1 MTIRRGSD
9 NGNIKGPSEKIRSSS
24 IEEIT
29 QKQNT
34 IEIEL
39 NKNKINNTSYD
50 KQSFNNA
57 EESDSDDDDKEP
69 PLIHRSNSKGIEIDS
84 DDEEMYSDCNDMNKH
99 ESEKKNRDN
108 N

>member
-1 MTIRRGSD
+1 MTIRRGS
-9 NGNIKGPSEKIRSSS
+9 NNVIIKGPSEKTRSNS

-50 KQSFNNA
+50 RQSFNNA

-69 PLIHRSNSKGIEIDS
+69 LLVPRSNSKGIEIDS
-84 DDEEMYSDCNDMNKH
+84 DDEEIYSDGNDKNKH
-99 ESEKKNRDN
+99 ESEKKN
-108 N
+108 